1 MESEDVLLDVLRRRF
16 GLRSWMPIVMA
27 EIIGEKLA
35 EALKI
40 QAPKISIP
48 QISIP
53 QPSTRVI
60 DLRDMLV
67 SSDLTLLDVSVGG
80 RLHELVLC
88 SNSSNYSIRIM
99 TDGIVRLDRSF
110 RELQSIS
117 PYLESIDA
125 LEDNGRFILYI
136 KDYSW
141 LNSAHAILKIREPIT
156 FPYVF
161 IKYDI
166 YS

>member
-16 GLRSWMPIVMA
+16 GLRPWMPIVMA
-27 EIIGEKLA
+27 EIIGEKIA

-40 QAPKISIP
+40 PAPKISIP

-53 QPSTRVI
+53 QPSTRVV
-60 DLRDMLV
+60 DWRDMLV
-67 SSDLTLLDVSVGG
+67 SSDLILLDVSVGG

-88 SNSSNYSIRIM
+88 SNSSNYSIRIV
-99 TDGIVRLDRSF
+99 TDGMVRLDRSF

-117 PYLESIDA
+117 PYLDSIDA
-125 LEDNGRFILYI
+125 IEDNGRFILYI

-141 LNSAHAILKIREPIT
+141 LNSVYAIVRIREPIM
-156 FPYVF
+156 FSQVF
-161 IKYDI
+161 IKYDV